1 MTNGLSTNAENKLL
15 LFDGHALAFHS
26 WFTSYPNEVM
36 PGFFRMVGSAV
47 ERHAPTHLIVTFDP
61 PPPTF
66 RHKNVSRLQSQSPLC
81 A

>member
-1 MTNGLSTNAENKLL
+1 MTNGIVPSPQKRLL

-36 PGFFRMVGSAV
+36 PGFFRMERNAI
-47 ERHAPTHLIVTFDP
+47 ERHNPTHLIVTFAP

-66 RHKNVSRLQSQSPLC
+66 RHKL
-81 A
+81 